1 MLKIT
6 KASAGS
12 GKTFNLAL
20 EFIKMIFYE
29 QKSLRTPHSS
39 ILAITFTNKATEEM
53 KERIVKELHLL
64 ARYGTQG
71 IEKSKFMP
79 LLVNDLKKSEQEI
92 SKMAQT
98 ALETLLNDFSEFNV
112 STIDSFFQ
120 NVLRSFAYE
129 VDIIDRFGLELDDDY
144 VLGAAVQAIPQGI
157 SSNPGIL
164 DIIKNYTMSKMDNAN
179 SWNIFKRSKSPYDTN
194 IYTISKFLSS
204 EKYKTNKQAF
214 ADYFK
219 NANISNLTQEI
230 GKAITNCINNINS
243 DIQRFKDN
251 YGDFVKK
258 SPKIETLPD
267 NPEFVKLGK
276 FLKKLENG
284 PGYFLKSGSP
294 AVSPTLFDD
303 AIKNLKL
310 LLDLLNIKPLLP
322 FVALLDAVSGNVEE
336 FRKDNSLILLSD
348 TNELLRDIIDKE
360 NIPLIYD
367 RIGVRLRHFLID
379 EFQDTSSM
387 QWENLR
393 YLVEES
399 LANGNSNLVIG
410 DVKQSIYRFRNAD
423 PTLLASQI
431 FDDFFKNIVNDS
443 NSGETTNYRSAKEIV
458 EFNND
463 FFKELI
469 GKFGEQLIKD
479 AYQNC
484 SQIVNKKDLPGYVKV
499 KRYPFEGDKGKSKE
513 AEDKVKE
520 MIAEGAIDTIR
531 NVIAR
536 GYNYRDIAILV
547 NVYNEG
553 KIIVKKLM
561 QQGIPVISDDMLT
574 LAGCPAV
581 ALVIN
586 VLRYIDTKAA
596 SSETEP
602 ETSGRYCK
610 DELARIRIIKLFNS
624 EINNGASPSEALKVA
639 IENFRDNAEITTL
652 EFEIND
658 LYALVESIIEQYVD
672 EGSRSQYCDYL
683 TALQDIVVDYT
694 SRYSPDLHSFLKW
707 WDGNETAIS
716 SPDNVNAVKVTTI
729 HKSKGL
735 EFPIVLIPF
744 ATWNLSKINDVLWL
758 PVPQAIK
765 QVMPNV
771 DFPPLVPVSSLR
783 IKEHSKF
790 YDDYKEELELSR
802 LDNINKVYVAFTR
815 PVRELH
821 VSFYIKKEEKKEEE
835 KETELYLSKYID
847 EILKPEEI
855 YEHGSPTSQ
864 VKSLASPNASDAEEM
879 PPYIP
884 SARSVSDSY
893 DEELHTEEAE
903 AGLCKHEIM
912 SYITTAADI
921 DRAVAKAVRRG
932 ILPGSDAEATKA
944 EFRGFLSQPEP
955 STWFAPGLKV
965 KKEREIIYRYD
976 TWRIDRV
983 ITTPDGDTI
992 VIDFKF
998 GEQEPKHIKQVRHYM
1013 HLLRECGCGNIEGRV
1028 WYPHLGKVVNVSF
1041 EP

>member
-258 SPKIETLPD
+258 SPKIEKLPD

-379 EFQDTSSM
+379 EFQDTSRM

-431 FDDFFKNIVNDS
+431 FKDFFKNILNDS

-520 MIAEGAIDTIR
+520 MIAEGAIDTIKD
-531 NVIAR
+531 VISR

-547 NVYNEG
+547 NASADGEL
-553 KIIVKKLM
+553 IVNKLT
-561 QQGIPVISDDMLT
+561 QHSIPVISEDMLA
-574 LAGCPAV
+574 LANCPAV
-581 ALVIN
+581 SLVIT
-586 VLRYIDTKAA
+586 VLRYIDQKA
-596 SSETEP
+596 TLPEP
-602 ETSGRYCK
+602 EPATSSRYCN
-610 DELARIRIIKLFNS
+610 DRLALIQIIKLFDS
-624 EINNGASPSEALKVA
+624 QINQGETPSVAITKA
-639 IENFRDNAEITTL
+639 IENFRNDADISTP

-658 LYALVESIIEQYVD
+658 LYALVESIIEKYID
-672 EGSRSQYCDYL
+672 EGLRSRYCDYL
-683 TALQDIVVDYT
+683 TALQDVVVDYT
-694 SRYSPDLHSFLKW
+694 SRYSSDLHSFLSW
-707 WDGNETAIS
+707 WDGNKAVIS
-716 SPDNVNAVKVTTI
+716 SPDDVNAVKVTTI

-847 EILKPEEI
+847 EILKLEEI

-893 DEELHTEEAE
+893 DEEQRTEEAE

-932 ILPGSDAEATKA
+932 ILPESDAEGTKT
-944 EFRGFLSQPEP
+944 EFRGFLSQQEP

-965 KKEREIIYRYD
+965 KKEREIIYHDD

-983 ITTPDGDTI
+983 ITTPNGDTI

-998 GEQEPKHIKQVRHYM
+998 GEPESKHIKQVRHYM

>member
-1 MLKIT
+1 MMKMLKIT

-20 EFIKMIFYE
+20 EFIKMIFDE
-29 QKSLRTPHSS
+29 QKSLRNAHSS

-64 ARYGTQG
+64 ARYGTPG

-79 LLVNDLKKSEQEI
+79 LLVNDLKKPEQEI
-92 SKMAQT
+92 KEMAQQ

-157 SSNPGIL
+157 DSNPGKL
-164 DIIKNYTMSKMDNAN
+164 DIIKDYSMSKMVNGS
-179 SWNIFKRSKSPYDTN
+179 SWDVFSRGNTPNNDGTN
-194 IYTISKFLSS
+194 IYKISKFLSS

-219 NANISNLTQEI
+219 NANISTLTKEI
-230 GKAITNCINNINS
+230 GNAIAECIGNINS
-243 DIQRFKDN
+243 VINGFKAEFGN
-251 YGDFVKK
+251 CIKGNVKFK
-258 SPKIETLPD
+258 ELQP
-267 NPEFVKLGK
+267 NPSYKEMDDLFEKLTK
-276 FLKKLENG
+276 EKG
-284 PGYFLKSGSP
+284 PNYFLKSGSP
-294 AVSPTLFDD
+294 AASPTLFDG
-303 AIKNLKL
+303 AIKEMKL
-310 LLDLLNIKPLLP
+310 LYDLMNIKPLIPVL
-322 FVALLDAVSGNVEE
+322 ALLNEVSSNVEE

-348 TNELLRDIIDKE
+348 TNELLHDIIDKE

-379 EFQDTSSM
+379 EFQDTSKM

-393 YLVEES
+393 FLVEES

-423 PTLLASQI
+423 PTLLAKQI
-431 FDDFFKNIVNDS
+431 FDDFRGKILGGSND
-443 NSGETTNYRSAKEIV
+443 GITTNYRSAKEIV

-463 FFKELI
+463 FFDKLI
-469 GKFGEQLIKD
+469 GKFSEPLITG

-484 SQIVNKKDLPGYVKV
+484 PQNINKKDLPGYVKV
-499 KRYPFEGDKGKSKE
+499 NRYVRPDKGAQDE
-513 AEDKVKE
+513 VEERVAD
-520 MIAEGAIDTIR
+520 GAIATIKE
-531 NVIAR
+531 VIAH
-536 GYNYRDIAILV
+536 GYSYRDIAILV
-547 NVYNEG
+547 NAYDDGE
-553 KIIVKKLM
+553 IIVNKLM

-581 ALVIN
+581 GLVIN

-596 SSETEP
+596 SPETETA
-602 ETSGRYCK
+602 TSGRYCK

-639 IENFRDNAEITTL
+639 IENFRDNAEISAI

-658 LYALVESIIEQYVD
+658 LYALVESIIEKYVD
-672 EGSRSQYCDYL
+672 EGSRSRYCDYL

-707 WDGNETAIS
+707 WDGSKTAIS
-716 SPDNVNAVKVTTI
+716 SPDNVNAVKLMTI

-744 ATWNLSKINDVLWL
+744 ANWDLKKINPVLWM
-758 PVPQAIK
+758 PVPNTIK
-765 QVMPNV
+765 DLMPNV
-771 DFPPLVPVSSLR
+771 DFPPLIPVGTSH
-783 IKEHSKF
+783 IKDGSGF
-790 YDDYKEELELSR
+790 YNDYKDELERCL
-802 LDNINKVYVAFTR
+802 LDNINKAYVAFTR

-821 VSFYIKKEEKKEEE
+821 ISYIIKEKKKETEK
-835 KETELYLSKYID
+835 ELYLSKLID
-847 EILKPEEI
+847 EILNPEEI
-855 YEHGSPTSQ
+855 YEHGSPTSP
-864 VKSLASPNASDAEEM
+864 VKSLASPNASDVANDM
-879 PPYIP
+879 PAYIP

-893 DEELHTEEAE
+893 DENHHTDEAE

-912 SYITTAADI
+912 SYITTAGDI

-932 ILPGSDAEATKA
+932 ILPENDAEATKA

-955 STWFAPGLKV
+955 SGWFAPGLKV
-965 KKEREIIYRYD
+965 KKEREIIYQGD

-998 GEQEPKHIKQVRHYM
+998 GEPEPKHLKQVRNYM

-1028 WYPHLGKVVNVSF
+1028 WYPHLEKVVNVPF

>member
-20 EFIKMIFYE
+20 EFIKMIFDE
-29 QKSLRTPHSS
+29 QKLLRTPHSS

-64 ARYGTQG
+64 ARYGTPG

-92 SKMAQT
+92 KKMAQT

-129 VDIIDRFGLELDDDY
+129 VDIIDRFGLELDDKY

-157 SSNPGIL
+157 DTNPGRL
-164 DIIKNYTMSKMDNAN
+164 DIIKDFTMSKMGNGN
-179 SWNIFKRSKSPYDTN
+179 SWDVFARSKISDNDDTN
-194 IYTISKFLSS
+194 IYNITQFLSS
-204 EKYKTNKQAF
+204 EKYKTKKQDF
-214 ADYFK
+214 ANYFK
-219 NANISNLTQEI
+219 NNNFSTLTQAI
-230 GKAITNCINNINS
+230 GNAIAGCIGNINS
-243 DIQRFKDN
+243 VIQGFKA
-251 YGDFVKK
+251 DFGNCIKGNV
-258 SPKIETLPD
+258 KIEELPD
-267 NPEFVKLGK
+267 NPEF
-276 FLKKLENG
+276 KKLEKFLEKLEKG

-303 AIKNLKL
+303 AIKELKL
-310 LLDLLNIKPLLP
+310 LRDVLNIKSLLP
-322 FVALLDAVSGNVEE
+322 VVALLDEVSGNVEE

-348 TNELLRDIIDKE
+348 TNELLRDIIDME

-379 EFQDTSSM
+379 EFQDTSRM

-393 YLVEES
+393 HLVEES

-431 FDDFFKNIVNDS
+431 LEDFQGKILGNP
-443 NSGETTNYRSAKEIV
+443 NSGITTNYRSAREIV
-458 EFNND
+458 DFNND
-463 FFKELI
+463 FFDKLI
-469 GKFGEQLIKD
+469 GKFGEQLITG

-484 SQIVNKKDLPGYVKV
+484 SQKINKMDLPGYVKV
-499 KRYPFEGDKGKSKE
+499 SRYIRPEKEDDDDAKKRV
-513 AEDKVKE
+513 AQ
-520 MIAEGAIDTIR
+520 GAIDTIKD
-531 NVIAR
+531 VISR

-547 NVYNEG
+547 NASAEG
-553 KIIVKKLM
+553 ELIVKKLK
-561 QQGIPVISDDMLT
+561 QHGIPVISDDMLT

-581 ALVIN
+581 ALIIT
-586 VLRYIDTKAA
+586 VLRYIDAKAA
-596 SSETEP
+596 LTEP
-602 ETSGRYCK
+602 KPTTSERYCN
-610 DELARIRIIKLFNS
+610 DPLARILITQHFNS
-624 EINNGASPSEALKVA
+624 GINEGKSPSEALKAA
-639 IENFRDNAEITTL
+639 IENFRNNADISTR

-658 LYALVESIIEQYVD
+658 LYALVESIIEVYID
-672 EGSRSQYCDYL
+672 EGSRSRYCDYL

-694 SRYSPDLHSFLKW
+694 SRYPSDLHSFLTW
-707 WDGNETAIS
+707 WDGTKAVIS
-716 SPDNVNAVKVTTI
+716 SPDNVNAVKLMTI

-744 ATWNLSKINDVLWL
+744 AGWNLSKINAVLWM
-758 PVPQAIK
+758 PVPKAISDL
-765 QVMPNV
+765 MPNV
-771 DFPPLVPVSSLR
+771 VIPPLVPVNTSH
-783 IKEHSKF
+783 IKEGSVFHA
-790 YDDYKEELELSR
+790 DYKEELER
-802 LDNINKVYVAFTR
+802 CMLDNINKVYVAFTR

-821 VSFYIKKEEKKEEE
+821 VSYIKKEEK

-855 YEHGSPTSQ
+855 YEQGSPTSP

-884 SARSVSDSY
+884 SARIVSDSY
-893 DEELHTEEAE
+893 DEAQRTEEAE
-903 AGLCKHEIM
+903 AGLCKHELM
-912 SYITTAADI
+912 SYITTAGDI

-932 ILPGSDAEATKA
+932 ILPESDAEATKL

-965 KKEREIIYRYD
+965 KKEREIIYHND

-992 VIDFKF
+992 VIDYKF
-998 GEQEPKHIKQVRHYM
+998 GEPESKHIKQVRKYM

-1028 WYPHLGKVVNVSF
+1028 WYPHLGKVVNVAF